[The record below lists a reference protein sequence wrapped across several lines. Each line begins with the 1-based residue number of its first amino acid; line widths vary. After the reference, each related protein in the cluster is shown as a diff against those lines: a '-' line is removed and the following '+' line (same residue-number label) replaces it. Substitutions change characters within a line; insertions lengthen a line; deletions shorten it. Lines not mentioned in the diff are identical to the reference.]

1 MFNFWKR
8 LFGGPAD
15 RASSEARIA
24 EPGAEPATRRPEYGV
39 LPGRPWAERSVNRA
53 SSAPAYNPALGGGSF
68 ESRSMFLPLSTAP
81 DLFIGELEEL
91 LETPAAEYRVS
102 LLGPEGNMPDIRGSA
117 AEVRLLI
124 EELEQDALR
133 AEARLEVNQLNT
145 PEV

>member
-8 LFGGPAD
+8 LFCGPAD
-15 RASSEARIA
+15 RASSEAKIA
-24 EPGAEPATRRPEYGV
+24 APGAEPATRRPEYGV

-53 SSAPAYNPALGGGSF
+53 LSAPAYNPALGGGSF

-81 DLFIGELEEL
+81 E
-91 LETPAAEYRVS
+91 PAAEYRVS